1 LINTLGRHIRQHP
14 HIQIFEQTFVLD
26 LVTQDGQCLGALAWQ
41 KDRGLFMLLAR
52 KTILAS
58 GGAGMLYRETTNP
71 SVATADGQAMAFRAG
86 AVMRNME
93 MVQFHPTTI
102 YIAGATRALVTEAVR
117 GEGAKLIDRNGYRFM
132 PDYHP
137 MAELAPRDVVSRAMV
152 RQMAITQYTHVFLDA
167 RHMSE
172 QAFRER
178 FPGIYNMCI
187 SFDVNPAKQPIPV
200 HPSAHYMV
208 GGIVTDLLGQTSIPN
223 LYAVGEV
230 SYTGLHGANRLA
242 SNSLIEA
249 LVFGKRAGEHAG
261 RSIAEQTGGGG
272 DIIPPKLAVD
282 VESSG
287 RTELDT
293 ADVRSSLRSL
303 MWRNV
308 GIERNGPHL
317 EEANEIISFWSRY
330 VLDKVFDTP
339 TGWELQNML
348 QVATLVARSAGLRTE
363 TRGVHYRKDFPTADD
378 ANWLLHI
385 DWQSH
390 RNAPTLAPAAT

>member
-1 LINTLGRHIRQHP
+1 
-14 HIQIFEQTFVLD
+14 
-26 LVTQDGQCLGALAWQ
+26 
-41 KDRGLFMLLAR
+41 M
-52 KTILAS
+52 
-58 GGAGMLYRETTNP
+58 
-71 SVATADGQAMAFRAG
+71 
-86 AVMRNME
+86 
-93 MVQFHPTTI
+93 
-102 YIAGATRALVTEAVR
+102 R

-137 MAELAPRDVVSRAMV
+137 MAELAPRDVVARAMV
-152 RQMAITQYTHVFLDA
+152 RQMGKTQFTHVFLDA

-172 QAFRER
+172 AAFRER

-208 GGIVTDLLGQTSIPN
+208 GGIVTDLLGQTSIQN

-230 SYTGLHGANRLA
+230 AYTGLHGANRLA

-249 LVFGKRAGEHAG
+249 LVFGRRAGEHAG
-261 RSIAEQTGGGG
+261 RRSAEQSG
-272 DIIPPKLAVD
+272 DLIPPKLTID

-317 EEANEIISFWSRY
+317 EEASEIISFWSRY
-330 VLDKVFDTP
+330 VLDKIFDAP

-363 TRGVHYRKDFPTADD
+363 TRGVHYRTDFPNTDD
-378 ANWLLHI
+378 ANWRLHI

-390 RNAPTLAPAAT
+390 RNAPTLAPLA